1 MARRLNRLTAVEVKG
16 IDHKGMY
23 HDGGGLY
30 LQVSAAGTKSWIY
43 RFTLD
48 GRAREMGLGPLNA
61 ISVAE
66 ARKRAAECRRM
77 RYDGIDPIKARGALR
92 YQKKLEGAR
101 SMTFD
106 VCAGAYIEAHKASWK
121 NGKHAEQWRG
131 SLRNYASPVFGSS
144 PVQAIDLALVMKA
157 LEPIWQ
163 TKSETASRLRG
174 RIESVL
180 DWATVRG
187 YRKGENPARWRG
199 HLDKLLPARAKIQKV
214 VHHPALPYSEIA
226 DFMVSLRT
234 QEGIAARALEFLILT
249 AARTGEIIGA
259 RWNEVD
265 LEEKI
270 WVVPGARMKA
280 AREHRVPLSGPALAI
295 LKKMKEIRESDFVF
309 PGGRKGKPLSNM
321 AMLAV
326 LKRMGRDDLTAHGF
340 RSTFR
345 DWAAERTTFPR
356 EVVEMA
362 LAHTIENKVEAAYRR
377 GDLFQKRRQL
387 MEGWARFCETKALP
401 AKVVSTKSRITAP
414 TSA

>member
-16 IDHKGMY
+16 IDQKGMY

-48 GRAREMGLGPLNA
+48 GRPREMGLGPLNA
-61 ISVAE
+61 ISLAE

-77 RYDGIDPIKARGALR
+77 RHDGIDPIEARGAQR
-92 YQKKLEGAR
+92 DQKRLEGAR

-106 VCAGAYIEAHKASWK
+106 VCAEAYIDAHKASWK
-121 NGKHAEQWRG
+121 NGKHAEQWRS

-174 RIESVL
+174 RIKSVL

-187 YRKGENPARWRG
+187 YRKGENPARWRS
-199 HLDKLLPARAKIQKV
+199 HLDKLLPTRAKIQKIK
-214 VHHPALPYSEIA
+214 HYPALPYDEIGA
-226 DFMVSLRT
+226 FMEALRG
-234 QEGIAARALEFLILT
+234 QEGVAARALEFLVLT

-259 RWNEVD
+259 RWDEVD
-265 LEEKI
+265 LKDKI

-280 AREHRVPLSGPALAI
+280 GREHRVPLSGAALAI
-295 LKKMKEIRESDFVF
+295 LKQMNDIRESDFVF
-309 PGGRKGKPLSNM
+309 PGGKKGKPLSNM

-326 LKRMGRDDLTAHGF
+326 LKRMGRNDLTAHGF

-345 DWAAERTTFPR
+345 DWAAERTNFPR

-362 LAHTIENKVEAAYRR
+362 LAHTIENRVEAAYRR

-387 MEGWARFCETKALP
+387 MEKWARYCGTTRAQ
-401 AKVVSTKSRITAP
+401 ADVVSISGQQRLTMS
-414 TSA
+414 